1 MPILEC
7 FGLVKDYPGKRAVDG
22 IDFYVDRGEIVGLLG
37 PNGAGKTTTFRMA
50 CGLISATEGR
60 VLLAGD
66 DVTRWP
72 MYKRARHGMG
82 FLPQDDS
89 IFRKLTVEQNLRAIL
104 EYLKLSRRERESRI
118 TTLLGQFGLEDKRK
132 QMAGTLSGGERRRLE
147 IARCLS
153 SKPSLIL
160 LDEPFTGI
168 DPVTIHSIQDI
179 IADLCSNGIAVLL
192 TDHRE
197 RETLTVTDR
206 SYIVCA
212 GKVVVSGDAETVLSD
227 PTAMELYFGRR
238 FDAASIIEGK
248 QSFGTN
254 PRSEE
259 KDEVD
264 ADEAETNE
272 SSQTASEPETDEKPA
287 DTDDET
293 RDQAA

>member
-22 IDFYVDRGEIVGLLG
+22 IDFYVERGEIVGLLG
-37 PNGAGKTTTFRMA
+37 PNGAGKTTIFRMA

-104 EYLKLSRRERESRI
+104 EYLKLSRTERESRI

-132 QMAGTLSGGERRRLE
+132 QIAGTLSGGERRRLE

-179 IADLCSNGIAVLL
+179 IADLCSSGIAVLL

-212 GKVVVSGDAETVLSD
+212 GKVVVSGDAETVLND
-227 PTAMELYFGRR
+227 PTAMEHYFGRR

-254 PRSEE
+254 PRPKA
-259 KDEVD
+259 KDETKS
-264 ADEAETNE
+264 DESSHPDKSVSESETNE
-272 SSQTASEPETDEKPA
+272 KQA
-287 DTDDET
+287 DINDDT

>member
-1 MPILEC
+1 M
-7 FGLVKDYPGKRAVDG
+7 
-22 IDFYVDRGEIVGLLG
+22 
-37 PNGAGKTTTFRMA
+37 
-50 CGLISATEGR
+50 
-60 VLLAGD
+60 
-66 DVTRWP
+66 
-72 MYKRARHGMG
+72 
-82 FLPQDDS
+82 PQDDS

-104 EYLKLSRRERESRI
+104 EYLKLSRSERESRI
-118 TTLLGQFGLEDKRK
+118 TKLLGQFGLEDKRK

-147 IARCLS
+147 IARCLA

-179 IADLCSNGIAVLL
+179 IADLCSSGIAVLL

-212 GKVVVSGDAETVLSD
+212 GKVVVSGNAETVLSD

-254 PRSEE
+254 PRPEE
-259 KDEVD
+259 KDEAKSD
-264 ADEAETNE
+264 E
-272 SSQTASEPETDEKPA
+272 SSQTDKTASEPETNKKQPDAE
-287 DTDDET
+287 DET